1 MKKSENRN
9 LSSDKPRLPEI
20 PYFLY
25 FFDILFFDFYFQDYC
40 LDGSTLFPQ
49 RNYTIVLPHILYK
62 TIFQDSFY
70 LSFFSISKFKSIHGF
85 DYYKTQSVKYYHCL
99 SGANAALIVCGI
111 KASTFPDS
119 LVTGFNPS
127 SYTSGTLS
135 IAFPSPCTNLSTP
148 SI

>member
-40 LDGSTLFPQ
+40 LD
-49 RNYTIVLPHILYK
+49 V
-62 TIFQDSFY
+62 
-70 LSFFSISKFKSIHGF
+70 KSIHGF

-99 SGANAALIVCGI
+99 SGAMLH
-111 KASTFPDS
+111 
-119 LVTGFNPS
+119 
-127 SYTSGTLS
+127 
-135 IAFPSPCTNLSTP
+135 
-148 SI
+148 